1 MNKEI
6 TAPPTIQSKNGSTF
20 RRVINAIGVDN
31 LSLIIALAVLLFL
44 VTVAS
49 GWFGFEGGDKFFT
62 WQNLMNSLA
71 QAIVIVGL
79 LAIG

>member
-1 MNKEI
+1 MSKEM
-6 TAPPTIQSKNGSTF
+6 TAQPTIPTKNGSTF

-31 LSLIIALAVLLFL
+31 LSLIFALAVLLFL

-49 GWFGFEGGDKFFT
+49 GWFGLQGGDKFFS

-71 QAIVIVGL
+71 
-79 LAIG
+79 